1 MKELT
6 KSKEDYLESIYIQ
19 ELHGERI
26 RSVKIATDLHVSKP
40 AVNRAMN
47 ELADDGLIS
56 KSDYSDIVLTEFG
69 RTLAKEIYGKH
80 ELLRTFLI
88 QLGVS
93 KEVAEIDCCRLEHI
107 LSNETLKCIS
117 KYVKENKA

>member
-6 KSKEDYLESIYIQ
+6 KSKEDYLESIYLQ

-26 RSVKIATDLHVSKP
+26 KSVRIAADLNVSKP

-47 ELADDGLIS
+47 ELAEENLIL
-56 KSDYSDIVLTEFG
+56 KSDYSDIVLTETG
-69 RTLAKEIYGKH
+69 RALAKEIYAKH

-88 QLGVS
+88 MLGVS
-93 KEVAEIDCCRLEHI
+93 KEIAEVDCCRLEHV

-117 KYVKENKA
+117 KYVDENKK